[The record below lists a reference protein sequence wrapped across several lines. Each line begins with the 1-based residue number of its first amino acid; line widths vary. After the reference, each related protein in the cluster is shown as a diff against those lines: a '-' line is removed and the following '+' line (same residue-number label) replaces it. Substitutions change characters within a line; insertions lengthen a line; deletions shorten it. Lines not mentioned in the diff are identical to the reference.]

1 MSGLFDVLLQG
12 QPAAVESMR
21 PHTGGDR
28 DRAEQAYSVGVGTIL
43 QGLALKSQ
51 TEEGHTSIWDMI
63 RKHVEQGNVPS
74 EAQPPGSG
82 VQVKDMDPKVAND
95 IFKQIFGKD
104 APQVEGG
111 VAKVITLDAET
122 TKKIFSKILPIV
134 LGQIFG
140 ATSKAPEKSPEALPD
155 ILDGAR
161 AEMEKRQP
169 KAGGIF
175 NAIFDRNHDG
185 RVDLNDLAGIFGGKL

>member
-1 MSGLFDVLLQG
+1 MSGLFDALLQG

-28 DRAEQAYSVGVGTIL
+28 DRAEQAYSAGVGAIL
-43 QGLALKSQ
+43 RGLALKSQ
-51 TEEGHTSIWDMI
+51 TEEGATGIWDMI

-74 EAQPPGSG
+74 AAPPPGRG
-82 VQVKDMDPKVAND
+82 VQVQDMDPKVAND
-95 IFKQIFGKD
+95 IFRQIFGKD

-111 VAKVITLDAET
+111 FAKVITLDAET
-122 TKKIFSKILPIV
+122 TKKLFGKILPVV

-140 ATSKAPEKSPEALPD
+140 ATSKAPEESPKALPD

-169 KAGGIF
+169 KVGGIF
-175 NAIFDRNHDG
+175 DAIFDRNHDG
-185 RVDLNDLAGIFGGKL
+185 HVDLNDLAGIFGGK